1 MNILTTVTKVNFDIN
16 GLSVS
21 YQKSSA
27 LRFEQHSLTL
37 CPVATC
43 KALKAARMIE
53 GFEMD
58 NNNEPVILF
67 STKDTAAG
75 YNGQHWCDF
84 VKSFRM
90 TNRYAEMIIEAR
102 EEKKAFR
109 KQYNIINKLMAPFAA
124 A

>member
-1 MNILTTVTKVNFDIN
+1 MTTLTTVTKVTFNIN
-16 GLSVS
+16 GLSIS
-21 YQKSSA
+21 YQISSA
-27 LRFEQHSLTL
+27 LRFEQKTLTL
-37 CPVATC
+37 CPVATV
-43 KALKAARMIE
+43 KAMEAARMIE

-58 NNNEPVILF
+58 ENNEPIILF

-84 VKSFRM
+84 VKTFRM
-90 TNRYAEMIIEAR
+90 TNRYCEMLIEAR
-102 EEKKAFR
+102 EEKKSFK